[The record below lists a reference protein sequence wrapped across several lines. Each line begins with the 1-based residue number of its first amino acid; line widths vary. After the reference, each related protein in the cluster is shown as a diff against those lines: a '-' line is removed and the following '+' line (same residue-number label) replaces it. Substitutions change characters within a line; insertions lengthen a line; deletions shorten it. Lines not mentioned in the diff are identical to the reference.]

1 MSHDAYLLYRDTR
14 NLVYIMNPDG
24 TIAWI
29 KESLTNDTP
38 LRAMY
43 LSKKSDM
50 FVMWAEALER
60 KIITNTLD
68 EQISGISNYIR
79 RELISMKLD
88 SAVHHMYHTLPA
100 KFKRQHIY
108 SDDDEISHS
117 PLLKSTKNSSGDEI
131 NYTKENATLVKLT
144 KKIRDSLDTLD
155 DLLETSEIEIN
166 CEQKYLDEVI
176 KMADAVSEKAKFCT
190 DGREKISRLDHVLA
204 LELSATCT
212 LNSIYATLTA
222 QKMQQSTITSKQM
235 GKIVSLKIKDAYTT
249 LRPTTEQQAISQ
261 GWSGITCEECAEL
274 RVVRDYLP
282 DVHSFMDHCVT
293 CDHWQKMQLSPVLEN
308 RSQ

>member
-1 MSHDAYLLYRDTR
+1 MT
-14 NLVYIMNPDG
+14 PDG

-43 LSKKSDM
+43 VAKKSDM

-68 EQISGISNYIR
+68 EQIPGIANYIR
-79 RELISMKLD
+79 KELISLNLD

-100 KFKRQHIY
+100 KYKKQPIY
-108 SDDDEISHS
+108 STDDTISQS
-117 PLLKSTKNSSGDEI
+117 LLLNSTENSSSEEI

-155 DLLETSEIEIN
+155 ELLETSNIEVN
-166 CEQKYLDEVI
+166 CEKKYLDEVI
-176 KMADAVSEKAKFCT
+176 KMADVVGEKAKFCT

-212 LNSIYATLTA
+212 LNSIYTTLTA
-222 QKMQQSTITSKQM
+222 QKMKQSTITSKQM

-261 GWSGITCEECAEL
+261 GWSGITCEECAEFRVL
-274 RVVRDYLP
+274 REYLP

-293 CDHWQKMQLSPVLEN
+293 CDHWQKMKLSQVLEN